1 MNQSWMKLFLS
12 AALLLASSFASGT
25 DTASAEDTAGNVSKA
40 AIASNKNAGPP
51 IVVLKS
57 NGVITQQNGLFIDGQ
72 TWIPVT
78 FLRDVLNMPLQYDA
92 ASHMYSI
99 GEGFRTVHLS
109 VDGDWIGID
118 VNGFYTPHLEGKLVN
133 GRLFVPF
140 RLLSDYL
147 GYQGDWYSPT
157 KRLNVMRSKENKL
170 NIETVTVREETDKAV
185 IHLAY
190 PQISNLVNPE
200 AEKSINEV
208 LKKTNLRFEEWIEE
222 QLQMREDSSE
232 HPYEFKSSYAITY
245 NAEGVLS
252 LVIKKY
258 EYTGGAHGMT
268 DQEGYTFSL
277 RDGKMLT
284 MDDLFGTN
292 KDYKLKLNEELTAQ
306 LQAIPEYFGG
316 FTGVGP
322 GTGFYVQAGKL
333 KVFFQLYQY
342 TPFSYGIPK
351 FTIPFSELLP
361 EGK

>member
-1 MNQSWMKLFLS
+1 M
-12 AALLLASSFASGT
+12 
-25 DTASAEDTAGNVSKA
+25 
-40 AIASNKNAGPP
+40 
-51 IVVLKS
+51 
-57 NGVITQQNGLFIDGQ
+57 
-72 TWIPVT
+72 T
-78 FLRDVLNMPLQYDA
+78 FLRDVLTLQYDA

-147 GYQGDWYSPT
+147 GYRGDWYSPT
-157 KRLNVMRSKENKL
+157 KRLNVMPSKENKL
-170 NIETVTVREETDKAV
+170 NIETVTVHEETDKAV

-190 PQISNLVNPE
+190 PQISNSVNPE

-252 LVIKKY
+252 LVIKSMN
-258 EYTGGAHGMT
+258 T
-268 DQEGYTFSL
+268 
-277 RDGKMLT
+277 R
-284 MDDLFGTN
+284 
-292 KDYKLKLNEELTAQ
+292 
-306 LQAIPEYFGG
+306 
-316 FTGVGP
+316 
-322 GTGFYVQAGKL
+322 AGL
-333 KVFFQLYQY
+333 M
-342 TPFSYGIPK
+342 
-351 FTIPFSELLP
+351 E
-361 EGK
+361 